1 MTVVSVEAIA
11 VVVAGEAVVVM
22 MTGTVV
28 ATEVEEDT
36 AIAAKRGDSQA
47 TMTIKTLTMLT
58 RTTKPISAML
68 EVPTRE
74 DTMATTNMVRLV
86 AITTK
91 IETMATIGELNPA
104 LAMTMVT
111 SPEVVTVEEEETI
124 IARPSEPVCCM
135 S

>member
-1 MTVVSVEAIA
+1 MTES
-11 VVVAGEAVVVM
+11 
-22 MTGTVV
+22 VV

-68 EVPTRE
+68 EVPTRG
-74 DTMATTNMVRLV
+74 DTMVTTNMVRSV

-91 IETMATIGELNPA
+91 IETMATIEELNPA
-104 LAMTMVT
+104 LATTMVT
-111 SPEVVTVEEEETI
+111 SPEVVTVEEE
-124 IARPSEPVCCM
+124 
-135 S
+135 